1 MSTMWAK
8 ASFTLR
14 LSSAIDLPLCLS
26 RSPKRSFCSFSGRVE
41 IACFMF
47 YFLGGGG
54 RGGRGVWSQVSGS
67 RVGDVGR
74 GGLTLALLRR
84 ERLVLDLPLLVRA
97 SCVLLLRRELSAFD
111 RSWSRALRG

>member
-1 MSTMWAK
+1 MWAK

-41 IACFMF
+41 IACFIF
-47 YFLGGGG
+47 FFGGGGGGG
-54 RGGRGVWSQVSGS
+54 RGGRGVWSQVGGS
-67 RVGDVGR
+67 RDGDAGQ
-74 GGLTLALLRR
+74 GGLTVALLRR

>member
-41 IACFMF
+41 IACFI
-47 YFLGGGG
+47 FLGGGRKRRAG
-54 RGGRGVWSQVSGS
+54 RLESG
-67 RVGDVGR
+67 
-74 GGLTLALLRR
+74 RR
-84 ERLVLDLPLLVRA
+84 E
-97 SCVLLLRRELSAFD
+97 
-111 RSWSRALRG
+111 